1 MATLYES
8 YGSFCTGIPSFR
20 QLVSKKSK
28 GTITLTKTFLSF
40 ESLVDKI
47 LFQVKL
53 SEIQDILIK
62 KRFNINLME
71 LQTLHQTFHTLYPMK
86 KKNNLYSPSKEMA
99 MELFGQLT
107 RLIFNKD
114 QIILFDAIGSFYL
127 GSLLSYD
134 LKEIMIQG
142 QIFLTENYILFKS
155 FHSEGIYKIRVV
167 DFKDITLEIEG
178 STTYVKIGTI
188 NGKIFSLFLLK
199 RKRRKLVK
207 DKLKTEKLYD
217 VLNQAKMY
225 KESEHLR
232 LKKDEKGKFKKLKT
246 MLKVSSR
253 LKLKMMRT
261 ALELEKESF
270 NNQIFEWA
278 KKFEF
283 TIDGDY
289 MIINKETISAFLN
302 HLKSL
307 ESRDP
312 EDYKDNQLECSFCGN
327 IIEHR
332 IELCPYCGNKN

>member
-1 MATLYES
+1 MATLYKS

-62 KRFNINLME
+62 KRFNINLIE
-71 LQTLHQTFHTLYPMK
+71 LKTPHQTFHTLYPMK
-86 KKNNLYSPSKEMA
+86 KKGNSYSPSKEMT
-99 MELFGQLT
+99 MELFDQLT
-107 RLIFNKD
+107 RLIYNKD
-114 QIILFDAIGSFYL
+114 QTILFEAIGSFYL

-134 LKEIMIQG
+134 LKEMTIQG
-142 QIFLTENYILFKS
+142 LIFLTENYILFKS
-155 FHSEGIYKIRVV
+155 FHSEGIYKIKVV
-167 DFKDITLEIEG
+167 DFKDITLEIED
-178 STTYVKIGTI
+178 STIYVKIGTP
-188 NGKIFSLFLLK
+188 NGKIYSLFPLK
-199 RKRRKLVK
+199 RQRRKLIK

-232 LKKDEKGKFKKLKT
+232 LKKDEKEKFKKLKT

-270 NNQIFEWA
+270 NDKIFEWA

-283 TIDGDY
+283 KIDGDY
-289 MIINKETISAFLN
+289 MITNKETISAFLN
-302 HLKSL
+302 HLESL

-312 EDYKDNQLECSFCGN
+312 EDVEDNQLECSFCGN
-327 IIEHR
+327 IVEPKV
-332 IELCPYCGNKN
+332 ELCPFCGNKN